1 AGEVIPQQAYE
12 ASDPEEWERAPIG
25 AGPFVLDEYIP
36 DQKTVLQPNPDYYG
50 GAVCPTLEFLRIPGS
65 QGTFEAFQTDELQVS
80 FLRGSK
86 FVADDHEAEQL
97 GFHHNTSSG
106 AEINMSYGAA
116 GINGPL
122 LDQRDGKAVAHAL
135 DRDLMDQ
142 RLTDGTG
149 QPTSALLAEAS
160 RFYDGQEGPTYDPE
174 RATELVEEVKADT
187 GWDGAITILISDG
200 PENVEAGVVTKALL
214 DAAGFN
220 VTIENAPVSQV
231 TARQFTGDYEV

>member
-1 AGEVIPQQAYE
+1 
-12 ASDPEEWERAPIG
+12 
-25 AGPFVLDEYIP
+25 
-36 DQKTVLQPNPDYYG
+36 
-50 GAVCPTLEFLRIPGS
+50 
-65 QGTFEAFQTDELQVS
+65 
-80 FLRGSK
+80 
-86 FVADDHEAEQL
+86 
-97 GFHHNTSSG
+97 
-106 AEINMSYGAA
+106 
-116 GINGPL
+116 
-122 LDQRDGKAVAHAL
+122 QRVRKAVAHAL

-187 GWDGAITILISDG
+187 GRDGAITILISDG

-231 TARQFTGDYEV
+231 TARQFTGDYEVVIEIGRASCRERGGGGGGAGAETRSRSGIVSDKRGP